1 LDNINK
7 HDEDFKGKLELEMAK
22 NLSPEDKKLLRENKA
37 LSDSIANGGK
47 TSTGTA
53 DPLTH

>member
-1 LDNINK
+1 
-7 HDEDFKGKLELEMAK
+7 MAK

-47 TSTGTA
+47 TSTGAA
-53 DPLTH
+53 DPLTHKAPELKKAEDKAPE